1 MVEVIS
7 KKVSTAQEQATIDL
21 KTKFGWKLKSSQE
34 INNTDSHLERRG
46 DELYS
51 VTTKENYVKLVFE
64 RDKNMPNYRR
74 IVELERK
81 YENLLNSRPQPPL
94 MKMLG
99 ALVLCIVFLPLGIY
113 VGYKVFKDIYN
124 QGKNWGARMQV
135 EARPILEEVSH
146 LL

>member
-7 KKVSTAQEQATIDL
+7 KKVSTSQEQATIDL
-21 KTKFGWKLKSSQE
+21 KTKFGWRLKSSQE

-64 RDKNMPNYRR
+64 RDTAMPNYRR
-74 IVELERK
+74 IAELERK
-81 YENLLNSRPQPPL
+81 YESLLNSRPQPSYI
-94 MKMLG
+94 KILG
-99 ALVLCIVFLPLGIY
+99 VLVLCVVFLPLGIY
-113 VGYKVFKDIYN
+113 FGYKTYKELYE

-135 EARPILEEVSH
+135 EARPILEEVSR